1 MSEESGQKDPS
12 MEEILGSIRKIITE
26 DNAADAGEGQP
37 QSDDDDD
44 NVLDL
49 TEEIGGDDRLEPV
62 LDSSNGDPVAP
73 VAEEEDLRK
82 EPVFDS
88 GRATP
93 ESDEFKTFEADVPAT
108 PETPETP
115 VEVGGGG
122 GEGYEYAAS
131 TAPNHEGD
139 SMATTPEDE
148 QSGATAPDAP
158 AGKEELVSEKVSVAT
173 KSALGELS
181 KVVAEKAGTTR
192 FGEGA
197 TIEDMV
203 REMIRPML
211 RDWLDEKLPGIVER
225 LVRRE
230 IQNLADRAQD
240 EE

>member
-26 DNAADAGEGQP
+26 DNAADAAEGQP
-37 QSDDDDD
+37 PSGDDDD
-44 NVLDL
+44 NVLEL

-62 LDSSNGDPVAP
+62 LDSSNGDTAEP
-73 VAEEEDLRK
+73 VAEDEDSRK
-82 EPVFDS
+82 EPVFDP
-88 GRATP
+88 ALAAP
-93 ESDEFKTFEADVPAT
+93 ESDEFKTFDADEPAA
-108 PETPETP
+108 PEVPETP

-122 GEGYEYAAS
+122 GEGYKYAAS
-131 TAPNHEGD
+131 AAPNQEGD
-139 SMATTPEDE
+139 AMATKPEDE
-148 QSGATAPDAP
+148 QSGAPDAP
-158 AGKEELVSEKVSVAT
+158 AGKEELVSETVSVAAT
-173 KSALGELS
+173 SALGELT
-181 KVVAEKAGTTR
+181 KAVAEKTGKTR

-211 RDWLDEKLPGIVER
+211 REWLDEKLPGIVER

-240 EE
+240 ED

>member
-26 DNAADAGEGQP
+26 DNAADSAEGQP
-37 QSDDDDD
+37 PSGDDDD
-44 NVLDL
+44 NVLEL

-62 LDSSNGDPVAP
+62 LDSSSSETVEP
-73 VAEEEDLRK
+73 VAEEEEDSRK
-82 EPVFDS
+82 EPVFDPEL
-88 GRATP
+88 AAP
-93 ESDEFKTFEADVPAT
+93 ESDEFKTFDADEPA
-108 PETPETP
+108 TPETP

-131 TAPNHEGD
+131 ATPNQEGD
-139 SMATTPEDE
+139 AMATKPEDE
-148 QSGATAPDAP
+148 QSGAPDAA
-158 AGKEELVSEKVSVAT
+158 AGKEELVSETASVAT
-173 KSALGELS
+173 TSALGELS
-181 KVVAEKAGTTR
+181 KAVAEKTGKTR

-211 RDWLDEKLPGIVER
+211 REWLDEKLPGIVER

-240 EE
+240 ED